1 MEILLDIPNM
11 EGKYSLD
18 VSQKPAQ
25 IWSHKRAGSSGKHIP
40 AIISNGMRQVNIIH
54 KDKKVYVPMCELI
67 YRAYNPHIELK
78 NYILYFKDGNKMNDY
93 IDNLAVK
100 DKYVRDCGGNII
112 LRFE

>member
-1 MEILLDIPNM
+1 
-11 EGKYSLD
+11 
-18 VSQKPAQ
+18 
-25 IWSHKRAGSSGKHIP
+25 
-40 AIISNGMRQVNIIH
+40 
-54 KDKKVYVPMCELI
+54 MCELI